1 MIYLHLAKGFEE
13 IEAVTVADIL
23 RRAGVLIQTVSI
35 EKDLEVTGAHN
46 ITIKADLIFEDAD
59 YEACEMM
66 IFPGG
71 MPGTTNLLNHRELI
85 ETMVRFAVS
94 GKPVAA
100 ICAAPMIFGQTGL
113 VAGKRA
119 TIFPGME
126 DELTGAT
133 VSSDRVVI
141 DGNIITSKGPG
152 TAMEFALALV
162 GILKG
167 EKIQEELK
175 GGLIL
180 K

>member
-13 IEAVTVADIL
+13 IEAITIADIL
-23 RRAGVLIQTVSI
+23 RRGGVSI
-35 EKDLEVTGAHN
+35 QAVSMETNLEVTGGHN
-46 ITIKADLIFEDAD
+46 ITVKADLLFEEAD
-59 YEACEMM
+59 YESCEMM

-71 MPGTTNLLNHRELI
+71 MPGTTNLLNHRELM
-85 ETMVRFAVS
+85 ETMVRFAFS

-100 ICAAPMIFGQTGL
+100 ICAAPMLFGQTGL

-126 DELTGAT
+126 DELTGAN
-133 VSSDRVVI
+133 VSPDRVVI

-167 EKIQEELK
+167 EEIQEKLK

>member
-1 MIYLHLAKGFEE
+1 MVYLHLAEGFEE
-13 IEAVTVADIL
+13 IEAVTVVDIL
-23 RRAGVLIQTVSI
+23 RRAGVSVQTVGMGT
-35 EKDLEVTGAHN
+35 ELEVTGGHGISVN
-46 ITIKADLIFEDAD
+46 ADLVFEQAEYDS
-59 YEACEMM
+59 CEMM

-71 MPGTTNLLNHRELI
+71 MPGTTNLLNHRELM
-85 ETMVRFAVS
+85 ETMVRFASS

-100 ICAAPMIFGQTGL
+100 ICAAPMLFGQTGL

-126 DELTGAT
+126 DELKGAV
-133 VSSDRVVI
+133 VSSDRVVM

-167 EKIQEELK
+167 QEIQDKLK

>member
-1 MIYLHLAKGFEE
+1 MVYLHLANGFEE
-13 IEAVTVADIL
+13 IEAVTIVDIL
-23 RRAGVLIQTVSI
+23 RRGGVSIQTVSL
-35 EKDLEVTGAHN
+35 DNHLEVTGSHE
-46 ITIKADLIFEDAD
+46 ITVIADLSFEEAD
-59 YEACEMM
+59 YDSCEMM

-71 MPGTTNLLNHRELI
+71 MPGTTNLLKHRELM
-85 ETMVRFAVS
+85 ETMVRHGVS

-100 ICAAPMIFGQTGL
+100 ICAAPMLFGQTGL

-119 TIFPGME
+119 TIYPGME
-126 DELTGAT
+126 DELIGAT
-133 VSSDRVVI
+133 VSTEKVVI

-152 TAMEFALALV
+152 TAMDFALALV

-167 EKIQEELK
+167 QETQEKLK

>member
-1 MIYLHLAKGFEE
+1 MVYLHLANGFEE

-23 RRAGVLIQTVSI
+23 RRGGVPIETVSMQPQ
-35 EKDLEVTGAHN
+35 LEVTGGHR
-46 ITIKADLIFEDAD
+46 ITVKADLLFEEAD
-59 YEACEMM
+59 YESCEMM

-71 MPGTTNLLNHRELI
+71 MPGTTNLLNHRELM
-85 ETMVRFAVS
+85 ETMVRHAFS

-100 ICAAPMIFGQTGL
+100 ICAAPMLFGQTGL

-126 DELTGAT
+126 DQLTGAT

-162 GILKG
+162 GFLKDVETQ
-167 EKIQEELK
+167 EKLK

-180 K
+180 S

>member
-1 MIYLHLAKGFEE
+1 MVYLHLAKGFEE
-13 IEAVTVADIL
+13 IEAVTVVDIL
-23 RRAGVLIQTVSI
+23 RRAGVFVQTVGMGA
-35 EKDLEVTGAHN
+35 EHEVTGGHG
-46 ITIKADLIFEDAD
+46 ISVRADLVFEEAD
-59 YEACEMM
+59 YDSCEMM

-71 MPGTTNLLNHRELI
+71 MPGTTNLLNHRELM
-85 ETMVRFAVS
+85 ETMVRFASS

-100 ICAAPMIFGQTGL
+100 ICAAPMLFGQTGL

-126 DELTGAT
+126 DELKGAM
-133 VSSDRVVI
+133 VSSDRVVM

-162 GILKG
+162 GILRGKEIE
-167 EKIQEELK
+167 EKLK